1 MNTFYQDEFINKRIF
16 QRLVKEIK
24 REQLDKTISEIDY
37 LNELQNHVLS
47 SRYPGEKQDIELDFI
62 KKFDNAKR
70 KNIQA

>member
-16 QRLVKEIK
+16 KRLVKEIK
-24 REQLDKTISEIDY
+24 QEQLDKTISEIDY
-37 LNELQNHVLS
+37 LNELMNHALEGRHTGGEQN
-47 SRYPGEKQDIELDFI
+47 IELDFI